1 MTTNN
6 KRVIQISVVTDGA
19 VVRVMSKTSA
29 KQLWTVIL
37 FQDDHESCGSSST
50 NRSTTESVK
59 SLAKPRRIQ
68 QAAPT
73 DPDLPPGYVQSL
85 IRRVV
90 NNVNIVVNNLI
101 LKYVEDDIV
110 LSVNI
115 TSAECYTVDEFW
127 DRAFMDISPSDLV
140 LRKVINFSD
149 CTICLDKRNASGKI
163 EFYQDPLLYKCSFRT
178 RLHFTYDNINSKI
191 PSVIKIQAL
200 VETLKLSITD
210 QQLPMF
216 IHIMELGM
224 ALYYGEI
231 GNQRGAEMEEQGT
244 HAKETVVNMT
254 GAGDETGL
262 QVQHTSQ
269 YLHPDMYLQQGNDDE
284 QGWVSWAWSYV
295 PAIVSTG
302 DEYDGEEYYEETED
316 GVQQRRQKSQTP
328 KDPIIS
334 IGFYCT
340 KASVTFK
347 LTEMQTESSYYS
359 PQKVKSKEILCLEQE
374 GMTVEETYTEI
385 AGIQRFGAFYMD
397 YLYTME
403 NTSGKGSQQEYS
415 SISKEEEPPI
425 VQEMSVKRLV
435 VGPLDICFNSSA
447 VHRILKIVACSL
459 EHEYESFSKPNP
471 DTVDDKRM
479 LPSPEEVAALEEF
492 IPTRLTCVTVL
503 NITITIPMAEFNL
516 LDCLLPVI
524 LGQKNFSS
532 PVKAPAFQPLRP
544 LPALRIQVDK
554 VNLEHSVPM
563 YADQLVNTVSS
574 LSQPSDNLLHHCYA
588 HCYLKP
594 LDCLYEKVNM
604 RLTLGSCLSDRSI
617 SKLRCA

>member
-1 MTTNN
+1 
-6 KRVIQISVVTDGA
+6 
-19 VVRVMSKTSA
+19 
-29 KQLWTVIL
+29 
-37 FQDDHESCGSSST
+37 
-50 NRSTTESVK
+50 
-59 SLAKPRRIQ
+59 
-68 QAAPT
+68 
-73 DPDLPPGYVQSL
+73 
-85 IRRVV
+85 
-90 NNVNIVVNNLI
+90 
-101 LKYVEDDIV
+101 
-110 LSVNI
+110 
-115 TSAECYTVDEFW
+115 
-127 DRAFMDISPSDLV
+127 
-140 LRKVINFSD
+140 
-149 CTICLDKRNASGKI
+149 
-163 EFYQDPLLYKCSFRT
+163 
-178 RLHFTYDNINSKI
+178 
-191 PSVIKIQAL
+191 
-200 VETLKLSITD
+200 
-210 QQLPMF
+210 
-216 IHIMELGM
+216 
-224 ALYYGEI
+224 
-231 GNQRGAEMEEQGT
+231 
-244 HAKETVVNMT
+244 
-254 GAGDETGL
+254 
-262 QVQHTSQ
+262 
-269 YLHPDMYLQQGNDDE
+269 MYLQQGNDDE

-374 GMTVEETYTEI
+374 GMTVEDAVFFQCGESLSSKGMTYLTNSLFDYRSPENNGVQAEFILEAALHKETYTEI

-588 HCYLKP
+588 HCYLKIFGFQAGLTSLDSEGSFLP
-594 LDCLYEKVNM
+594 LTPVVPSFSTAVYEKLL
-604 RLTLGSCLSDRSI
+604 RLPI
-617 SKLRCA
+617 Y